1 MPVPDSRGRKKITF
15 YENEKRQIDLR
26 IRLKYDD
33 MTQSQ
38 FFRAVITGYLEQDEN
53 IMKYI
58 DKYKERYE
66 VQGKPRRRKSQIL
79 EKKGKETKKQ
89 FSLEK
94 EEIENIFDII
104 EREHPEL

>member
-1 MPVPDSRGRKKITF
+1 
-15 YENEKRQIDLR
+15 
-26 IRLKYDD
+26 

-94 EEIENIFDII
+94 EEIELRPNEFVMLVSNQN
-104 EREHPEL
+104 EVRLNRF